1 MSWRQSLPSFPE
13 TYTSSRSFYYQRK
26 LSRTIDHGRL
36 GAYTKS
42 LSRCDQVQCWSNSS
56 HLVWELLNWLPFYMK
71 PTQKSWEW
79 GFGLVLAKE
88 ATIGLRLS
96 FTEVWYEAHLHFPFY
111 CPRPLKQHETNLIGS
126 QGGNQLGTIVY
137 LKIVYWTC
145 LISIECSLNCAAVA
159 TQRLFCIEL
168 LLKPSLISRE
178 RD

>member
-26 LSRTIDHGRL
+26 LSKESWSRSTGRTKPLFNVIRSSAEATAVTWCGSYSIDFHSTWNLHRNPGSGDSVL
-36 GAYTKS
+36 I
-42 LSRCDQVQCWSNSS
+42 
-56 HLVWELLNWLPFYMK
+56 
-71 PTQKSWEW
+71 
-79 GFGLVLAKE
+79 LAKE

-126 QGGNQLGTIVY
+126 PGGNQLGTIVY

-168 LLKPSLISRE
+168 LFRPF
-178 RD
+178 DTA

>member
-1 MSWRQSLPSFPE
+1 
-13 TYTSSRSFYYQRK
+13 
-26 LSRTIDHGRL
+26 
-36 GAYTKS
+36 
-42 LSRCDQVQCWSNSS
+42 
-56 HLVWELLNWLPFYMK
+56 MK

-168 LLKPSLISRE
+168 LFATWRGGLVESTDCASTDSENREVSMSPKRNKGKSQSKILLIIYILTKHILKHRILQQLLE
-178 RD
+178 K